1 MLRYIGEKMK
11 MKNYYILI
19 AILLLSNGILYSQT
33 NEWKTFQIGKYKI
46 EFPSNFSF
54 IEEQGLDS
62 YIGKIES
69 NELVVEF
76 DYGAFTNNLEEYEN
90 NPDYEVKINNLEGDY
105 RKIVY
110 SKISSDGFTA
120 IYLLDENTSIALGMY
135 ASNISSEN
143 QSLLL
148 DIFENRISQMNLST
162 KNYLTQISFNLNNHN
177 NFIELKGISK
187 AENFIIY
194 NFLGSKILNGEIE
207 NKGKISI
214 DYLKKGIYFFRL
226 ENGYINKFLK
236 Y

>member
-1 MLRYIGEKMK
+1 MK
-11 MKNYYILI
+11 MKNHHILI
-19 AILLLSNGILYSQT
+19 VILLLSNGILYSQT
-33 NEWKTFQIGKYKI
+33 NEWKTFEIGKYKI

-54 IEEQGLDS
+54 KEEQGLDS

-76 DYGAFTNNLEEYEN
+76 DYGVFTNRLETYEN
-90 NPDYEVKINNLEGDY
+90 NPEYEVKIDSLEGDF
-105 RKIVY
+105 RKIAY
-110 SKISSDGFTA
+110 SKISTDGFTA

-135 ASNISSEN
+135 ARNISSEN

-162 KNYLTQISFNLNNHN
+162 KNYLNQISFNLNN

-187 AENFIIY
+187 AENYIIY
-194 NFLGSKILNGEIE
+194 NLLGNKILKGKIE
-207 NKGKISI
+207 NEGKISI
-214 DYLKKGIYFFRL
+214 DFLKKGIYFFRL
-226 ENGYINKFLK
+226 ENGYIKKFLK